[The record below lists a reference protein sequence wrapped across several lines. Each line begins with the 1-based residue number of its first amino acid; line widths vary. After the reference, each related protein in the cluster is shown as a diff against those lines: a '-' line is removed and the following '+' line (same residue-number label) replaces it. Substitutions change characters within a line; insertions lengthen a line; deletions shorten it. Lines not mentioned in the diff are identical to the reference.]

1 MDSFD
6 SLKKQFYRAVLSLR
20 DEEDCDRFFRDIC
33 TIKEMQ
39 ELPQRLEVARLLKD
53 GRNYQEITE
62 RTTVSS
68 ATISRVSRCLLYGD
82 GGYRRVLERLGG
94 AENE

>member
-1 MDSFD
+1 MDTFD
-6 SLKKQFYRAVLSLR
+6 SLRKQFYRAVLSLR

-39 ELPQRLEVARLLKD
+39 ELPQRLEVARLLSD

-62 RTTVSS
+62 KTTVSS

-94 AENE
+94 KENE

>member
-1 MDSFD
+1 MDTFD
-6 SLKKQFYRAVLSLR
+6 SLRKQFYRAVLSLR

-39 ELPQRLEVARLLKD
+39 ELPQRLEVARLLSD

-62 RTTVSS
+62 KTTVSS

-94 AENE
+94 EENE

>member
-1 MDSFD
+1 MDTFD

-39 ELPQRLEVARLLKD
+39 ELPQRLEVARLLSD
-53 GRNYQEITE
+53 GKNYQEITE
-62 RTTVSS
+62 KTTVSS

-94 AENE
+94 KENE

>member
-1 MDSFD
+1 MDTFD

-39 ELPQRLEVARLLKD
+39 ELPQRLEVARLLSD

-62 RTTVSS
+62 KTTVSS

-94 AENE
+94 KENE

>member
-1 MDSFD
+1 MDTFD
-6 SLKKQFYRAVLSLR
+6 SLRKQFYRAVLSLR
-20 DEEDCDRFFRDIC
+20 DEDDCDRFFRDIC

-39 ELPQRLEVARLLKD
+39 ELPQRLEVARLLSD

-62 RTTVSS
+62 KTTVSS

-94 AENE
+94 KENE

>member
-1 MDSFD
+1 MDTFD
-6 SLKKQFYRAVLSLR
+6 SLKKQFYRAVLSLK
-20 DEEDCDRFFRDIC
+20 DEEDCDLFFRDIC

-39 ELPQRLEVARLLKD
+39 ELPQRLEVARLLKE

-62 RTTVSS
+62 KTTVSS

-82 GGYRRVLERLGG
+82 GGYRRVLERLGED
-94 AENE
+94 ENE